1 MMWQTSKHANI
12 RSRIGFFSSFSWANL
27 ALLFAVLLSV
37 LSVSPVA
44 LGNSTLKET
53 ITELEASQQWQQ
65 TLKEARGQTVYFYAW
80 GGSKPVNDYLRWA
93 AREIASR
100 YKVRLRH
107 VKVADISEAVSRL
120 KAEDGSKSAIDLLWI
135 NGENFSY
142 LKAQKLLLGKLPSAI
157 PNTTLLATEQ
167 LSLHND
173 FGVPMEGYEVPWGV
187 GQFNLIANQS
197 LFSAKNP
204 EQTSITPA
212 DILSAAKR
220 NPGRISYP
228 RPPEFHGTT
237 FLKQLLVALTDSDPR
252 LFALATPNAQQQLL
266 PALWHY
272 LDKLHPLIWQNGSA
286 FPSSNTEQLALFTQ
300 QQLDLAVSFNP
311 NQMAKE
317 QSEKRIASNAQR
329 LFFDGGAIT
338 NSHNLAIPKGAQSPA
353 GAKVVIHFLLSE
365 LAQKHKVDGSWGDP
379 AVIRP
384 LLDPAST
391 LPAQQELHSSW
402 QQVIE
407 DTWQQKYGA

>member
-1 MMWQTSKHANI
+1 MWQTSKHANI

-197 LFSAKNP
+197 LFSAKDP

-212 DILSAAKR
+212 DIFSAAER
-220 NPGRISYP
+220 
-228 RPPEFHGTT
+228 
-237 FLKQLLVALTDSDPR
+237 
-252 LFALATPNAQQQLL
+252 
-266 PALWHY
+266 
-272 LDKLHPLIWQNGSA
+272 
-286 FPSSNTEQLALFTQ
+286 
-300 QQLDLAVSFNP
+300 
-311 NQMAKE
+311 
-317 QSEKRIASNAQR
+317 
-329 LFFDGGAIT
+329 
-338 NSHNLAIPKGAQSPA
+338 
-353 GAKVVIHFLLSE
+353 
-365 LAQKHKVDGSWGDP
+365 
-379 AVIRP
+379 
-384 LLDPAST
+384 
-391 LPAQQELHSSW
+391 
-402 QQVIE
+402 
-407 DTWQQKYGA
+407 

>member
-1 MMWQTSKHANI
+1 
-12 RSRIGFFSSFSWANL
+12 
-27 ALLFAVLLSV
+27 
-37 LSVSPVA
+37 
-44 LGNSTLKET
+44 
-53 ITELEASQQWQQ
+53 
-65 TLKEARGQTVYFYAW
+65 
-80 GGSKPVNDYLRWA
+80 
-93 AREIASR
+93 
-100 YKVRLRH
+100 
-107 VKVADISEAVSRL
+107 
-120 KAEDGSKSAIDLLWI
+120 
-135 NGENFSY
+135 
-142 LKAQKLLLGKLPSAI
+142 
-157 PNTTLLATEQ
+157 
-167 LSLHND
+167 
-173 FGVPMEGYEVPWGV
+173 
-187 GQFNLIANQS
+187 
-197 LFSAKNP
+197 
-204 EQTSITPA
+204 
-212 DILSAAKR
+212 
-220 NPGRISYP
+220 
-228 RPPEFHGTT
+228 T
-237 FLKQLLVALTDSDPR
+237 FLKQLLVALTNSDPR

-272 LDKLHPLIWQNGSA
+272 LDKLHPIIWQNGSA

-379 AVIRP
+379 AVITP